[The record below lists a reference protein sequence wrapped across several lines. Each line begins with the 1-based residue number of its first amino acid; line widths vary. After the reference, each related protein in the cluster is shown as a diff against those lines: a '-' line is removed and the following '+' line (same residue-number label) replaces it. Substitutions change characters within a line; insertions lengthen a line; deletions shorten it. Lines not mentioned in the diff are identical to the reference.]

1 MPTVAIAKS
10 APAHL
15 VKGKLGVYFAW
26 GAFSKHNNAAFTDSH
41 GDQIPDDEM
50 IAGALSLAKSAQL
63 GHEHDGTIT
72 GSVPLV
78 MPLTEDVQAAFS
90 LTGPHAGLGV
100 GFTPTAEVAKSLD
113 AAIEAGEPWQMSIEG
128 EALAELV
135 KATVAKSADA
145 VGLEKAEHR
154 RTLRKLRI
162 DKIDLVRAAAHG
174 VGTSVVLAKRAGGVI
189 VKTSFAVGDS
199 VTVKAGSEHDP
210 AHAGMVWTVAEID
223 GTAIALKH
231 GDMVHRWYIASELE
245 HADAAAAAADME
257 KAMKMKCAACGAS
270 MTGDMAACPKCGST
284 KKPIAK
290 RAPALTDPTNGH
302 QHAIYD
308 VEESDGGTSYEV
320 APGSEYGHSHPWVR
334 LADGTISIGETAGH
348 THTVTTSENATM
360 ADDVNKSLLA
370 AQADIAKARKLVDDV
385 LALPA
390 DQLAYAKRLDGAGL
404 AVFVA
409 KRAAE
414 RAALAK
420 PVHVAKSGE
429 VFYATD
435 DARLVSMAKAN
446 DAMADQLE
454 VAKAAAVTAEI
465 AKSVTAVPHVKDAAL
480 LVKAA
485 YLLPEAERAQALA
498 ALATVDASIGTIT
511 RPIGKGSEPA
521 AVKDAEGQL
530 EELAKGIAKDKG
542 VSFAKAFDL
551 ALETPDGAALYAR
564 AEAAKRTAAGN

>member
-1 MPTVAIAKS
+1 MTTVAIAKR
-10 APAHL
+10 ADARI
-15 VKGKLGVYFAW
+15 VKGRLGVYFAW
-26 GAFSKHNNAAFTDSH
+26 GAFTKRDGEVFTDSH

-78 MPLTEDVQAAFS
+78 MPMTDDVQAALE
-90 LTGPHAGLGV
+90 LTSPHAGLVV
-100 GFTPTAEVAKSLD
+100 GFTPTAEVAKSID
-113 AAIEAGEPWQMSIEG
+113 ASIAAGEPWQMSIEG

-245 HADAAAAAADME
+245 HADAAAADME

-284 KKPIAK
+284 KKPVAK
-290 RAPALTDPTNGH
+290 RAPAMTSPTNGH
-302 QHAIYD
+302 QHLIWD
-308 VEESDGGTSYEV
+308 VEEADGGTSYEV

-370 AQADIAKARKLVDDV
+370 AQADLAKARKLVDDV

-409 KRAAE
+409 KGDAE

-465 AKSVTAVPHVKDAAL
+465 AKAADGVPCIKSAGL
-480 LVKAA
+480 IVKAVH
-485 YLLPEAERAQALA
+485 LLPETERAEALA
-498 ALATVDASIGTIT
+498 ALATANASIATVTKTIGRGGNDAT
-511 RPIGKGSEPA
+511 DPA
-521 AVKDAEGQL
+521 SPQAELDAI
-530 EELAKGIAKDKG
+530 AADIAKTKG
-542 VSFAKAFDL
+542 VSIAKAADL
-551 ALETPDGAALYAR
+551 ALDTPRGAQLYR
-564 AEAAKRTAAGN
+564 QIEGAKRTPATA